1 MSRRMEEHVA
11 TAGFSS
17 IRRNHVTT
25 PDIVI
30 RGGTVHDG
38 SGGDPYVADVAVS
51 GGTITGIG
59 EIDTRAE
66 REIDASGCTVAPGF
80 IDIHSHSDFTLLADP
95 RAVSAIHQGVT
106 LEVIGNCGFGC
117 FPIADPALAKNAI
130 YGIGTQTPITW
141 TDMSGYLENL
151 AAAKPAVGVLALVP
165 NGQLRISTLGIAD
178 RPASADELK
187 RMKYALE
194 SALDEGAWGLS
205 TGLEYPAEFG
215 APEEELTELCRSV
228 ARAGALYATH
238 TRRRDEGAAAAVE
251 EAVRTAANADVRLQV
266 SHLLPRN
273 GRAEGE
279 RCIEIVESARARGLD
294 VAFDMHT
301 RLHGITYLHTVI
313 PPWALE
319 GGPEALATRLGDSQA
334 RDRMKEFVSIPSAG
348 NDWNRVVLF
357 DNARWP
363 EYARRSIADIAES
376 RGQEPL
382 DAAYDLLLGVI
393 DRTHELKVILHCY
406 TEDEQQSVFSHPLCM
421 PGSDATTMAPDG
433 PFAGEFFH
441 GAYSW
446 ASWFYRFMVRDTK
459 ALSPAEAIR
468 RLTGLPAQVLNL
480 PDRGAIKRGARADIA
495 IFAPATFGERAT
507 TYEPNQ
513 LATGMAHVLV
523 NGVLTLYEGAL
534 TGERGGQVMRRQRGG
549 SGG

>member
-1 MSRRMEEHVA
+1 MSA
-11 TAGFSS
+11 
-17 IRRNHVTT
+17 
-25 PDIVI
+25 DLVI

-38 SGGDPYVADVAVS
+38 GGGDPYVADVAVS
-51 GGTITGIG
+51 GGTISGIG
-59 EIDTRAE
+59 KIDIRAE
-66 REIDASGCTVAPGF
+66 REIDAAGCTVAPGF

-95 RAVSAIHQGVT
+95 RAVSAVHQGVT

-117 FPIADPALAKNAI
+117 FPISDPALAKNAI
-130 YGIGTQTPITW
+130 YGIGDQTAIAW
-141 TDMSGYLENL
+141 SDMTGYLERL
-151 AAAKPAVGVLALVP
+151 AAAKPAVSVLPLVP
-165 NGQLRISTLGIAD
+165 NGQLRISTLGIVD

-187 RMKYALE
+187 RMKYALDA
-194 SALDEGAWGLS
+194 ALDDGAWGMS

-215 APEEELTELCRSV
+215 APEEEVTELCRSV

-251 EAVRTAANADVRLQV
+251 EAIRTAASAGVRLQV

-279 RCIEIVESARARGLD
+279 RCIEIVEAARARGVD

-301 RLHGITYLHTVI
+301 RPYGTTYLHTVV

-319 GGPEALATRLGDSQA
+319 GGPEALAVRLADPGA
-334 RDRMKEFVSIPSAG
+334 RARMKEFESILSVG
-348 NDWNRVVLF
+348 KNWRRVVLF

-363 EYARRSIADIAES
+363 EYARRSIAEIAEA

-393 DRTHELKVILHCY
+393 ERTHELKVIIHCY
-406 TEDEQQSVFSHPLCM
+406 TEDEQRAVFSHPLCM
-421 PGSDATTMAPDG
+421 PGSDATTMATDG

-446 ASWFYRFMVRDTK
+446 ASWFYRFMVRQTK
-459 ALSPAEAIR
+459 ALSPAEAIH
-468 RLTGLPAQVLNL
+468 RLTGLPARVLNL
-480 PDRGAIKRGARADIA
+480 SDRGALKRGARADIA
-495 IFAPATFGERAT
+495 VFDPSVFGERAT
-507 TYEPNQ
+507 TFEPNQ
-513 LATGMAHVLV
+513 LATGMAHVVV
-523 NGVLTLYEGAL
+523 NGVLTLHEGAL
-534 TGERGGQVMRRQRGG
+534 TGARGGQVLRRQRGG
-549 SGG
+549 SGT

>member
-1 MSRRMEEHVA
+1 M
-11 TAGFSS
+11 
-17 IRRNHVTT
+17 T
-25 PDIVI
+25 PDLVI

-38 SGGDPYVADVAVS
+38 CGDDPYVADVAVC
-51 GGTITGIG
+51 GETISDIG
-59 EIDTRAE
+59 KINARAK
-66 REIDASGCTVAPGF
+66 REIDAAGCTVAPGF

-95 RAVSAIHQGVT
+95 RAVSAVHQGVT

-130 YGIGTQTPITW
+130 YGIGDQTPITW
-141 TDMSGYLENL
+141 TDMSGYLERL
-151 AAAKPAVGVLALVP
+151 ASAKPAVSVLPLVP

-178 RPASADELK
+178 RPANADELR
-187 RMKYALE
+187 RMKYVLD

-205 TGLEYPAEFG
+205 TGLEYPAELG
-215 APEEELTELCRSV
+215 APEEEVTELCRSV

-238 TRRRDEGAAAAVE
+238 TRKRDEGALAAVE
-251 EAVRTAANADVRLQV
+251 EAIRTAANANVRLQV

-279 RCIEIVESARARGLD
+279 RCIEIVETARARGVD

-301 RLHGITYLHTVI
+301 RLFGFTYLHTVV

-319 GGPEALATRLGDSQA
+319 GGAQALAARLGDPQA
-334 RDRMKEFVSIPSAG
+334 RKRMKEFESMLSAG
-348 NDWNRVVLF
+348 NDWGRVVLF

-363 EYARRSIADIAES
+363 EYGRHSIADIAES
-376 RGQEPL
+376 RGQSAL

-393 DRTHELKVILHCY
+393 DKTQGLKVMLHCY
-406 TEDEQQSVFSHPLCM
+406 SEGEQQMVFSHPLCM
-421 PGSDATTMAPDG
+421 PGSDATTMATDG

-446 ASWFYRFMVRDTK
+446 ASWFYRFMVRKTK
-459 ALSPAEAIR
+459 ALSPGEAIH

-480 PDRGAIKRGARADIA
+480 SDRGAIKRGARADIA
-495 IFAPATFGERAT
+495 VFDPAIFGERAT

-513 LATGMAHVLV
+513 LATGMAHVVV
-523 NGVLTLYEGAL
+523 NGVLTLHEGAL
-534 TGERGGQVMRRQRGG
+534 TGERGGQVLRRQRGG
-549 SGG
+549 SSA